1 MQLVIGGAY
10 QGKKEYVKRSYQ
22 IEESQIWQGGYP
34 VAEGKWRCICG
45 LHKIV
50 RGMLD
55 TYQSDHIS
63 EKSEKDIKQ
72 YDHKSN
78 DVNTDRYGDHSS
90 TQIID
95 RHSQKR
101 NDYFGESKNDEYGEL
116 CSDQSVGTGGTQQM
130 ENYVNRITNYFHS
143 LIKNNPDIIFIC
155 DEVGNGIVPI
165 EKSERD
171 YRECVGRVLCVLAK
185 EADRV
190 ERVHCGIGQVIK
202 NKVYISFIRHGST
215 EGNLKK
221 QYIGVTD
228 EPLCSAG
235 IETLQARC
243 KEGIYPQT
251 TRVIASPMK
260 RCLETAEILYPDV
273 TPEVYPEFR
282 ETNFGLLEGKSYEEL
297 LQDDSLRPSYQEW
310 IDSNGTLPFPEGE
323 SMEQM
328 KRRCAQGFEKLLGTL
343 TSDAVIVA
351 HGGTIMSILHLYATP
366 QKGYYDYQCGNGAG
380 YLCRVELTGDK
391 RLYQMKVVGKIE

>member
-10 QGKKEYVKRSYQ
+10 QGKKEYVKRSCQ
-22 IEESQIWQGGYP
+22 IEESRIWQGGYP
-34 VAEGKWRCICG
+34 VAEGKWRCVNG
-45 LHKIV
+45 LHKVI
-50 RGMLD
+50 REMLD
-55 TYQSDHIS
+55 TYKTDYVCG
-63 EKSEKDIKQ
+63 KDINQ
-72 YDHKSN
+72 FDHKSD
-78 DVNTDRYGDHSS
+78 DVNSDQCS
-90 TQIID
+90 
-95 RHSQKR
+95 
-101 NDYFGESKNDEYGEL
+101 ESKNDLCGGL
-116 CSDQSVGTGGTQQM
+116 CSDQSVRPSGMQQI
-130 ENYVNRITNYFHS
+130 ENYVNQITDYLHN
-143 LIKNNPDIIFIC
+143 LIEHNPDIIFIC

-202 NKVYISFIRHGST
+202 DTVYISFIRHGST

-228 EPLCSAG
+228 EPLCPAG
-235 IETLQARC
+235 REALRARC
-243 KEGIYPQT
+243 EEGIYPQIS
-251 TRVIASPMK
+251 RVIASPMK

-273 TPEVYPEFR
+273 TAEIYSEFR
-282 ETNFGLLEGKSYEEL
+282 ETDFGLLEGKSYEEL

-310 IDSNGTLPFPEGE
+310 LDSNGTLPFPEGE

-328 KRRCAQGFEKLLGTL
+328 KRRCAEGFEKLLATL
-343 TSDAVIVA
+343 TSDAVVVA

-366 QKGYYDYQCGNGAG
+366 RKGYYDYQCGNGAG

-391 RLYQMKVVGKIE
+391 RLYQMKVIRKIP